1 MGGAIDK
8 GRRFDHKPA
17 GRVHI
22 PERPFYLAAPEGRP
36 VSKAQKIKRLAG
48 REYLP
53 MVATIAMW
61 AVIVAAIGHADAAR
75 LLAAVTMM
83 RAAQMLTKLA
93 TPLVLKRRL
102 SAPKEI
108 RRQAKRFALSLQA
121 AAFVITVTLV
131 ALLAMAMDMI
141 GQDKIAAM
149 LPFVAIG
156 MPARYLRFA
165 DVRTA
170 SPYYRL
176 ALASSGLVLV
186 SLGWAAGWQAA
197 ALGLAF
203 GAREW
208 AAFAV
213 LRWWPRETK
222 VPKTPID
229 EPLHFPEVARTTA
242 VVGRKML
249 TYRLSK
255 SLLAP
260 FGPIGNIAART
271 GRGLK
276 LHQKLEPY
284 IPHHF
289 WGFLLFSLVTFGGAI
304 FLALRS
310 GEPAAMIGAAG
321 LAQISAAAA
330 NVLLLWRYLPSR
342 DSEVIE
348 DDDDD
353 DE

>member
-1 MGGAIDK
+1 MS
-8 GRRFDHKPA
+8 RQQQ
-17 GRVHI
+17 V
-22 PERPFYLAAPEGRP
+22 
-36 VSKAQKIKRLAG
+36 KRLAW
-48 REYLP
+48 REYVP

-61 AVIVAAIGHADAAR
+61 ALIVAAIGHADAAR
-75 LLAAVTMM
+75 LLAAITMM
-83 RAAQMLTKLA
+83 RAVQMLTKLA

-102 SAPKEI
+102 LAPKEI
-108 RRQAKRFALSLQA
+108 RRQAKRVALALQGTS
-121 AAFVITVTLV
+121 FVITVVLV
-131 ALLAMAMDMI
+131 ALLVMGMDAI
-141 GQDKIAAM
+141 GQDKIAAFI
-149 LPFVAIG
+149 PYVAIG
-156 MPARYLRFA
+156 MPARFLRFA

-176 ALASSGLVLV
+176 ALSMSGLVLV
-186 SLGWAAGWQAA
+186 SIGWAAGWQAA
-197 ALGLAF
+197 MLGLAF

-213 LRWWPRETK
+213 LRWWPRE
-222 VPKTPID
+222 PKAPRMPIN

-242 VVGRKML
+242 IVGRKML
-249 TYRLSK
+249 TYRLTK

-276 LHQKLEPY
+276 MHLKLEPY

-289 WGFLLFSLVTFGGAI
+289 GGFLLFSLVTLGIAM

-310 GEPAAMIGAAG
+310 GEPAAMIAAAG
-321 LAQISAAAA
+321 LAQISAASA
-330 NVLLLWRYLPSR
+330 NVLLLWRYLPAR
-342 DSEVIE
+342 DTEVIE
-348 DDDDD
+348 DEDD

>member
-22 PERPFYLAAPEGRP
+22 PERPFYLAAADARR

-121 AAFVITVTLV
+121 AAFAITVTLV

-141 GQDKIAAM
+141 GQDQIAAM

-186 SLGWAAGWQAA
+186 SLGWAAGWDAA

-208 AAFAV
+208 AAFVV
-213 LRWWPRETK
+213 LRWWPREPK
-222 VPKTPID
+222 LPKTPID

-276 LHQKLEPY
+276 LHRKLEPY

-289 WGFLLFSLVTFGGAI
+289 GGFLLFSLVTSGAAI

-321 LAQISAAAA
+321 LAQISAAAT